1 MVSGSVSLWWGVT
14 SLLPLVCLFFFFPC
28 LHALFEKP
36 QNEVW
41 MKTAE
46 RKECLFHD
54 LPFQNISKEKWQIS
68 TLMSTRKMKAATF
81 SWPNESCFCEYSMET
96 WLSTCN
102 TLEQGS
108 YVATTSYFFF
118 SPTRR
123 TMSARKNISFQD
135 NGWKAST
142 TGSDS
147 GPAHSLL
154 HPTVSQDVSY
164 LSGHIPAGLPPH
176 ICYFIVMTCRNL
188 FHFRWRALSFL
199 LRYSVFPLNDDLI
212 LLAHR
217 AKSST

>member
-108 YVATTSYFFF
+108 YMATTSYFPPPPQEGLCQPERIYLF
-118 SPTRR
+118 R
-123 TMSARKNISFQD
+123 TMAEKPAPQALTLDQPTVCSILLFPRTSATPVATSLQDYPLTFVISLLWPAEIFSTSDEEPYHFYLDIVSSLWMMISF
-135 NGWKAST
+135 
-142 TGSDS
+142 
-147 GPAHSLL
+147 
-154 HPTVSQDVSY
+154 
-164 LSGHIPAGLPPH
+164 
-176 ICYFIVMTCRNL
+176 C
-188 FHFRWRALSFL
+188 
-199 LRYSVFPLNDDLI
+199 
-212 LLAHR
+212 
-217 AKSST
+217 